1 VVCLADQ
8 RPYQHR
14 FRGRRGE
21 GSLVRPYEG
30 SWAGPDMGIV
40 GNQHACRAFA
50 EKYIADFVE
59 THLAGYTGML
69 NVETIGGSIIEVHLR
84 FSPQ

>member
-1 VVCLADQ
+1 MYYVVSLSTYESGPYVVCLADQ

-14 FRGRRGE
+14 YRGRRGE

-50 EKYIADFVE
+50 EKYIADFV
-59 THLAGYTGML
+59 YSYPY
-69 NVETIGGSIIEVHLR
+69 GS
-84 FSPQ
+84 